1 MTSSTDK
8 LWAAADKAKQ
18 LIKHSERQQEL
29 FRQLRDTYALRAA
42 YDLPLEGAYGFCIID
57 ESFPRRS
64 QVDSN
69 GYGRGK
75 YGGDRGKHQTGRN
88 NNINCIRGVVHIY
101 KDQARPPL
109 IEDDLLEFHR
119 KTRGVF
125 LRG

>member
-1 MTSSTDK
+1 MATSTDK

-57 ESFPRRS
+57 ESFPAQSR
-64 QVDSN
+64 VDNN

-75 YGGDRGKHQTGRN
+75 YGSRTARYN
-88 NNINCIRGVVHIY
+88 VSSIRGVVHIY